1 VKILLKIP
9 RRSIT
14 VIERGLLLTG
24 AAVLA
29 VFAAAHAHRA
39 IMVRAELERFKESS
53 RPVEAAQITTA
64 NPTIGPAA
72 GLPGDGSKDAC
83 QTRSPS
89 SGCPTAPEVQ
99 RSGLLRYVDLPLAV
113 LRIPKLRLEVPVL
126 NGTDELTLNR
136 GVGRIPGTALIG
148 QTGNIGIAGHRD
160 GFFSGLKDIHSGDSI
175 ELLSANGT
183 DVYIVDRTLVTG
195 PDDLSVLES
204 GAKPTLTLV
213 TCYPFHYIGPAPR
226 RFIVEASLK
235 ERNQ

>member
-1 VKILLKIP
+1 MLLKIP

-24 AAVLA
+24 VAVLA

-39 IMVRAELERFKESS
+39 IMVRAELERFKETR
-53 RPVEAAQITTA
+53 RPVEAGQITTA
-64 NPTIGPAA
+64 DPTIGPAA
-72 GLPGDGSKDAC
+72 GLPGDGSKTLANPDPLFRLPDRA
-83 QTRSPS
+83 
-89 SGCPTAPEVQ
+89 GVQ
-99 RSGLLRYVDLPLAV
+99 RSGLLRYVDRPLAV